1 MYDFINID
9 HIIENKTCLD
19 KFKWLQ
25 IKQHILSIPKRIK
38 LDIRNSKPVAKPPN
52 TMKLNDIYLSNIK
65 PKK

>member
-9 HIIENKTCLD
+9 HIIENKTYLD
-19 KFKWLQ
+19 KYDYKSRNIYSQFLRE
-25 IKQHILSIPKRIK
+25 LSQMTGTVNK
-38 LDIRNSKPVAKPPN
+38 SVAKPPN